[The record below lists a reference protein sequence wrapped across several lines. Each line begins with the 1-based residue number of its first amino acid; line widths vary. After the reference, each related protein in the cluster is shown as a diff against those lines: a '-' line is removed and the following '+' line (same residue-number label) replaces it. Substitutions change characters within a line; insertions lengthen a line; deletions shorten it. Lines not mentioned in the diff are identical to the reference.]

1 MHLCARPSTYHL
13 HRTRDCHR
21 KKRASGPRGPKP
33 IHARS
38 SNEPT
43 APQWS
48 PSARIRKLLSYLTL
62 LVEGAGNW
70 SAHPTWSEAKAED
83 AQRTSASRVA
93 DQADRISWF
102 FEGGICFFSG
112 WLLQLHHRDLHRLEL
127 ALIHNLVVLQ
137 VADSGVRHEVEVP
150 FEDRSS
156 RRKAE

>member
-13 HRTRDCHR
+13 HRTRDCHQ
-21 KKRASGPRGPKP
+21 KKRASGPRGPKL

-83 AQRTSASRVA
+83 AQRISASRVA

-102 FEGGICFFSG
+102 FEGGICFFRAGYFNSTTATVTG
-112 WLLQLHHRDLHRLEL
+112 SSLL
-127 ALIHNLVVLQ
+127 
-137 VADSGVRHEVEVP
+137 
-150 FEDRSS
+150 SS
-156 RRKAE
+156 TILSSFKLPIPVFAMK

>member
-13 HRTRDCHR
+13 HRTRDCHQ
-21 KKRASGPRGPKP
+21 KKRASSPRGPKP

-62 LVEGAGNW
+62 LMEGAGNW